1 MRQMFTSPRLENVEA
16 VARLFNEA
24 GIETKITEGRT
35 YKGYSRR
42 QFSYTDK
49 NPDNGQQPAVWV
61 LRAEDYKKARD
72 LLHEGGLLESTRQEP
87 SYLPGSLQ
95 AKANATPDPARRLL
109 RIRMVLL
116 ALIGG
121 MVALMLLRTALA

>member
-1 MRQMFTSPRLENVEA
+1 MRLMFTSPRLENVES

-24 GIETKITEGRT
+24 GIGTKITEGRS

-49 NPDNGQQPAVWV
+49 NPDNSQQPAVWV
-61 LRAEDYKKARD
+61 LKAEDYKKARD
-72 LLHEGGLLESTRQEP
+72 ILHEGGLLEATRQD
-87 SYLPGSLQ
+87 SYVPEALQ
-95 AKANATPDPARRLL
+95 LREVKVPDASKRLL
-109 RIRMVLL
+109 RIRLVLL

-121 MVALMLLRTALA
+121 MAALMLLRVALG